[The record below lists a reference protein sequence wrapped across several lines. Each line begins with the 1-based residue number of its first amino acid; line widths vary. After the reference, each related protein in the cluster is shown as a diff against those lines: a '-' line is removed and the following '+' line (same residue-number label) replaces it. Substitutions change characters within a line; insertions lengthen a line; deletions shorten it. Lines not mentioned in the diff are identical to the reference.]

1 MFRRTKP
8 KTRPAEVIAAE
19 KAKKTALAKTCQ
31 CCGRQIFAETGLI
44 AHHGYQ
50 RPGWGYQ
57 TPSCMGAKHLPFEVD
72 REQLG
77 KMIRMMVRHRADFA
91 THRAQVEVE
100 KLPLP
105 YAYNVRKAG
114 KYEKMHL
121 GLTRENFAE
130 HQKTLQRAAYEFGG
144 FDEIKS
150 TYLGRCDRQL
160 KGMDEDIQAQEVR
173 FRGWKQTHKF
183 ESGEWVAI

>member
-91 THRAQVEVE
+91 THRAQVEAE

-121 GLTRENFAE
+121 GLTRDQG
-130 HQKTLQRAAYEFGG
+130 HLPRPVRPAAQGDGRGHPGAGG
-144 FDEIKS
+144 PVPRLEPDPQVRERRMGRH
-150 TYLGRCDRQL
+150 LGGLFYC
-160 KGMDEDIQAQEVR
+160 
-173 FRGWKQTHKF
+173 
-183 ESGEWVAI
+183 SGCLTT